1 MNKLY
6 GVTCSSCCMNYC
18 ETFMKTKIVI
28 IIITFFILLL
38 LLFLLNVL
46 LHIYDPGTVTYIFPN
61 DHVLSNRLSV
71 GPENDSHV

>member
-1 MNKLY
+1 
-6 GVTCSSCCMNYC
+6 MNYC
-18 ETFMKTKIVI
+18 ETFMNTKMVI
-28 IIITFFILLL
+28 IIITFFILLLLL

-71 GPENDSHV
+71 